1 MAGRN
6 FGLTNIYLK
15 MGMGLMLI
23 GLVLFVAGL
32 PLWWPDLHAAQWRML
47 PIPLSFWLFAAG
59 VVVYV
64 IGRIAKVVESLR
76 PKA

>member
-23 GLVLFVAGL
+23 GVVLFLAGL
-32 PLWWPDLHAAQWRML
+32 LAWPGLHGSQWRML
-47 PIPLSFWLFAAG
+47 PMPLSVWLFAAG

-76 PKA
+76 TKP

>member
-15 MGMGLMLI
+15 LGMGLMLI
-23 GLVLFVAGL
+23 GVVLVVVGL
-32 PLWWPDLHAAQWRML
+32 LLWWKGPATDFGMMFV
-47 PIPLSFWLFAAG
+47 PSWLFCSGA
-59 VVVYV
+59 VVYV

-76 PKA
+76 SKP